1 MESKTDQINR
11 KLNAFI
17 NKIIFLGKKNIFE
30 FRGLKL
36 YPSEIHLILV
46 MNEAPTNASHMAQM
60 LNVTKGAVSQTI
72 SRLVK
77 KGILIKE
84 KDPYLKNELT
94 LTFTPL
100 GKEVYQQYRQISR
113 RVEQKFKN
121 KLSMFRD
128 SELEIVHRFLD
139 EILQSPDEIK
149 NLQNNRL

>member
-1 MESKTDQINR
+1 MESSAEKVHER
-11 KLNAFI
+11 LGAFI
-17 NKIIFLGKKNIFE
+17 NKILFMGKRNIFE

-46 MNEAPTNASHMAQM
+46 MNEAPTNASQMAQR

-77 KGILIKE
+77 KEILVKT

-100 GKEVYQQYRQISR
+100 GKEVFHEYRQISR
-113 RVEQKFKN
+113 TVEGQFLAKISRF
-121 KLSMFRD
+121 D
-128 SELEIVHRFLD
+128 PGELEIVERFLD
-139 EILQSPDEIK
+139 EILEVPDTIS
-149 NLQNNRL
+149 NLPGTP